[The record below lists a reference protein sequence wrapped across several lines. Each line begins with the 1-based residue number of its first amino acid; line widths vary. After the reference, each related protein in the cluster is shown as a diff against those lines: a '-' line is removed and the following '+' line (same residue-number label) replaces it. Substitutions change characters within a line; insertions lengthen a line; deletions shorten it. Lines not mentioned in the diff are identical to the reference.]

1 MKLTLD
7 VLAMRNAYME
17 HVNSF
22 AMKQP
27 ADIKLSVKL
36 KTTMLFVNVQ
46 EDMWGIRISFVR
58 KVRMLFLT

>member
-1 MKLTLD
+1 
-7 VLAMRNAYME
+7 ME
-17 HVNSF
+17 HANSF

>member
-1 MKLTLD
+1 MKLTLG
-7 VLAMRNAYME
+7 VLAMRNVYME

-46 EDMWGIRISFVR
+46 KDMWGIRISYVR
-58 KVRMLFLT
+58 EVRMLFLT